1 MKKIAFS
8 LFFVVL
14 TVITV
19 YSQVPEK
26 INYQAVIRN
35 SSGELV
41 TDQDVGIKVS
51 ILNETSS
58 GDILYSEEHAVS
70 TNAYGQVAIEIGG
83 GTLDSGD
90 FSSIDWGVNDK
101 FLKLEVDIEG
111 GTSYVPIG
119 TSQMLSVPYALYA
132 GVATTAEL
140 LGTEGVYSTSSDTL
154 FVVKDHSGNVVFVV
168 FPDGAQVIVNESTKG
183 KVGGFA
189 VSGRSPSKADDVD
202 ILKVTVDSTRIYVS
216 DTLGVK
222 GKVGGFAVS
231 GRSPSKGGA
240 YDYLVVTGDST
251 RIYINESLAKGKVG
265 GFAVSGRSP
274 SKDDE
279 NEIEYLRVTTDSTI
293 IFIDNDPAKGKVG
306 GFAVSGRSPSKGLAN
321 YFNVLGDTTV
331 VINPSEPRVVWF
343 PRKEAF
349 WAGRVLIE
357 HHDSVGF
364 NSMAIGFKAV
374 AKGNNSQSLGYQT
387 RARGDFSTAIGF
399 RTQANGN
406 ACFAVGGE
414 ARNADGTI
422 ITGGYTM
429 ADGVAS
435 FALGL
440 GANAIGIANTSIGL
454 GSSAVG
460 EFASTA
466 FGVYAKATAT
476 RATAI
481 GFGSVASA
489 EQSIAIGVSDTA
501 SAYNSLAMGVGSK
514 ASGIASMALGSFVEA
529 NSPGSFV
536 IGQLNLLP
544 EINADSLWRV
554 NDPLFVVGNGVFTA
568 EPGDLSNVARQNA
581 FTILKNG
588 NMGVG
593 VSEPQ
598 RKAHINGVM
607 RLEPQLTPPLDPSEG
622 DIYYDGVTHT
632 LMIYGSD
639 PVGWKTVSWTP

>member
-1 MKKIAFS
+1 MRKIAFI

-14 TVITV
+14 TGITV
-19 YSQVPEK
+19 FSQIPEK

-41 TDQDVGIKVS
+41 TDQNVGIKVS
-51 ILNETSS
+51 ILDETST
-58 GDILYSEEHAVS
+58 GTVLYSEEHAVS

-90 FSSIDWGVNDK
+90 FSSIDWGLNDK

-132 GVATTAEL
+132 DVATTAEL
-140 LGTEGVYSTSSDTL
+140 LGTEGVYSTNTDTL

-189 VSGRSPSKADDVD
+189 VSGRSPSKSVDVN
-202 ILKVTVDSTRIYVS
+202 ILTVTADSTRIYIT
-216 DTLGVK
+216 DTTTSK

-231 GRSPSKGGA
+231 GRSPSKGTVNE
-240 YDYLVVTGDST
+240 LLQITG
-251 RIYINESLAKGKVG
+251 
-265 GFAVSGRSP
+265 
-274 SKDDE
+274 
-279 NEIEYLRVTTDSTI
+279 DSTI
-293 IFIDNDPAKGKVG
+293 IFIENDPAKGKVG
-306 GFAVSGRSPSKGLAN
+306 GFAVSGRSPSKGIAN
-321 YFNVLGDTTV
+321 YFNVSGDTTV
-331 VINPSEPRVVWF
+331 IINPSEPRVVWF
-343 PRKEAF
+343 PKKEAF

-364 NSMAIGFKAV
+364 NSMAIGFEAI

-387 RARGDFSTAIGF
+387 RARGDYSTAIGYM
-399 RTQANGN
+399 TQANGR
-406 ACFAVGGE
+406 ACFAVGGVE
-414 ARNADGTI
+414 YGVDGTA
-422 ITGGYTM
+422 TSNYTI

-440 GANAIGIANTSIGL
+440 GANATGIANTSIGL
-454 GSSAVG
+454 RSSATG

-466 FGVYAKATAT
+466 FGVFAKATAT

-489 EQSIAIGVSDTA
+489 EQSLAIGVSDTA

-514 ASGIASMALGSFVEA
+514 ASGAASMALGSFVEA

-536 IGQLNLLP
+536 IGQLNVIP
-544 EINADSLWRV
+544 EINADSLWKV
-554 NDPLFVVGNGVFTA
+554 VDPLFVIGNGFFANPSVPNMTTA
-568 EPGDLSNVARQNA
+568 NRQNA
-581 FTILKNG
+581 LTILKNG

-593 VSEPQ
+593 VNVPL
-598 RKAHINGVM
+598 RTVHIKDVM
-607 RLEPQLTPPLDPSEG
+607 RLEPITYPTETDPLYIPIEG
-622 DIYYDGVTHT
+622 DMYYDIDDNMLKVFDGF
-632 LMIYGSD
+632 I
-639 PVGWKTVSWTP
+639 WQNCW

>member
-1 MKKIAFS
+1 MKKIALI
-8 LFFVVL
+8 LFFVIL
-14 TVITV
+14 TGITV

-41 TDQDVGIKVS
+41 TGQDVGIKVS
-51 ILNETSS
+51 ILDETSS
-58 GDILYSEEHAVS
+58 GDVLYSEEHAVS
-70 TNAYGQVAIEIGG
+70 TNAYGQVALEIGG

-90 FSSIDWGVNDK
+90 FSSIDWSLSDK
-101 FLKLEVDIEG
+101 YLKLEVDIEG
-111 GTSYVPIG
+111 GTSYIPIG

-132 GVATTAEL
+132 ATAKL
-140 LGTEGVYSTSSDTL
+140 LGAAGVYSTSSDTL
-154 FVVKDHSGNVVFVV
+154 FVVKDHSGNVVFAV
-168 FPDGAQVIVNESTKG
+168 FPDGAQVIVSQDTKG

-189 VSGRSPSKADDVD
+189 VSGRTSTKGEEEYLRVTADSIRVY
-202 ILKVTVDSTRIYVS
+202 VNDSSTI
-216 DTLGVK
+216 K

-231 GRSPSKGGA
+231 GRTSTKGV
-240 YDYLVVTGDST
+240 YNDYLQVARDST
-251 RIYINESLAKGKVG
+251 RIYITEGGTKGKVG
-265 GFAVSGRSP
+265 GFAVSGRTST
-274 SKDDE
+274 KDDD
-279 NEIEYLRVTTDSTI
+279 NE
-293 IFIDNDPAKGKVG
+293 K
-306 GFAVSGRSPSKGLAN
+306 N
-321 YFNVLGDTTV
+321 YFNVSGENTPV
-331 VINPSEPRVVWF
+331 IINPSEPRVVWF

-357 HHDSVGF
+357 HPDSVGF
-364 NSMAIGFKAV
+364 NSMAIGFEAI
-374 AKGNNSQSLGYQT
+374 AKGDRSQSFGYQT
-387 RARGDFSTAIGF
+387 RARGDFSTAIGYK
-399 RTQANGN
+399 TQANGN
-406 ACFAVGGE
+406 FCFAVGGE
-414 ARNADGTI
+414 ERDSTGIGTENC
-422 ITGGYTM
+422 TV

-440 GANAIGIANTSIGL
+440 GANAIGIANTAIGL
-454 GSSAVG
+454 RSSATG
-460 EFASTA
+460 DFAATA
-466 FGVYAKATAT
+466 FGVAAEATA
-476 RATAI
+476 RRSTAI

-489 EQSIAIGVSDTA
+489 EQSMAIGVTDTA

-593 VSEPQ
+593 VSDPQ

-607 RLEPQLTPPLDPSEG
+607 RLEPQPVPLMDEEG
-622 DIYYDGVTHT
+622 GAGDMYFDGSTNT
-632 LMIYGSD
+632 LKVHDGTE
-639 PVGWKTVSWTP
+639 WKTVSWTP